1 MCPSKDNQP
10 HRADHPK
17 RSTMKIRATCRRM
30 HADAG
35 PPRGIRIRDPAR
47 PVGTFRRA
55 TLADATA
62 KADHPAI
69 AQTEAAIA
77 VIAAVAIRAVAAAA
91 ITAEADREVA
101 RAAPVQAAVAAM
113 ATAAGM
119 EAVRA
124 EAEANA
130 DRIGVVPRL
139 SHHVPHDATRII
151 RMGDKTALP
160 RFAPD
165 RLGAGHSVLLF
176 LEGQTGLGLALLH
189 HDTRCAEAARP
200 TKQLLQL

>member
-1 MCPSKDNQP
+1 
-10 HRADHPK
+10 
-17 RSTMKIRATCRRM
+17 M

-77 VIAAVAIRAVAAAA
+77 VIAAVAIRAVAVVA

-101 RAAPVQAAVAAM
+101 RAAPAQAAVVAMGTAGGMAA
-113 ATAAGM
+113 AETAG
-119 EAVRA
+119 
-124 EAEANA
+124 ANA
-130 DRIGVVPRL
+130 DTPGRCYFRTTSHSRTQAIRNFGSSDCSVVAQLKQHTVNGRGAVVPRIAT
-139 SHHVPHDATRII
+139 DA
-151 RMGDKTALP
+151 
-160 RFAPD
+160 
-165 RLGAGHSVLLF
+165 
-176 LEGQTGLGLALLH
+176 LA
-189 HDTRCAEAARP
+189 
-200 TKQLLQL
+200 

>member
-1 MCPSKDNQP
+1 
-10 HRADHPK
+10 
-17 RSTMKIRATCRRM
+17 M

-55 TLADATA
+55 TLAGATA

-119 EAVRA
+119 EAAKAGAATA
-124 EAEANA
+124 EGMVVAMEAAGNA
-130 DRIGVVPRL
+130 DIIG
-139 SHHVPHDATRII
+139 II
-151 RMGDKTALP
+151 PAPPMCRMMQFG
-160 RFAPD
+160 
-165 RLGAGHSVLLF
+165 S
-176 LEGQTGLGLALLH
+176 
-189 HDTRCAEAARP
+189 
-200 TKQLLQL
+200 